1 MSEIHFGT
9 DGWRDI
15 IADGYTMANLA
26 QATQAYADYLVE
38 TGGKR
43 VVVGYDTRFLSD
55 RFARRAAEVLAANG
69 LETFLARDYLPT
81 PATSFA
87 VTHLGADGGVMITAS
102 HNPPIYNGF
111 KLKGAYGGSATP
123 EIVAGVEKKLAAAR
137 PCYDPAAQISEFDIR
152 QEYYQALSGLLDLE
166 LLGNTPRTLYH
177 ETMGGTGA
185 GWLTGFAK
193 FSGLPLTIHEL
204 HGVPSPTFYGVNPEP
219 IPQNLKTALA
229 VLSPESSPVFAAV
242 TDGDADRIG
251 AVLAGGKYFDS
262 HAIFLVL
269 MDHLLKKGGS
279 GRVVKTFPGSRMI
292 ELLAQKRGVECQT
305 LPVGFKYVTD
315 EFLKGG
321 VLIGGEE
328 SGGIGVAGHIPERD
342 GVLNALLL
350 LEATA
355 RAGTGLGEIFAELET
370 EVGYPHAYDRL
381 DLHLPDLAAKDR
393 ALEQVREPKPLA
405 GLGPVAVDPLD
416 GIKWI
421 FDDGSWLLF
430 RASGTEP
437 LLRIYCESH
446 SPSQVKKLLGAARK
460 LVGM

>member
-1 MSEIHFGT
+1 
-9 DGWRDI
+9 
-15 IADGYTMANLA
+15 
-26 QATQAYADYLVE
+26 
-38 TGGKR
+38 
-43 VVVGYDTRFLSD
+43 
-55 RFARRAAEVLAANG
+55 
-69 LETFLARDYLPT
+69 
-81 PATSFA
+81 
-87 VTHLGADGGVMITAS
+87 
-102 HNPPIYNGF
+102 
-111 KLKGAYGGSATP
+111 
-123 EIVAGVEKKLAAAR
+123 VEKKLAGAR
-137 PCYDPAAQISEFDIR
+137 PLYDPAAQISEFDIR
-152 QEYYQALSGLLDLE
+152 QEYYQALSNLLDLE
-166 LLGNTPRTLYH
+166 LLGNTPRILYH

-219 IPQNLKTALA
+219 IPQNLKTAMA

-342 GVLNALLL
+342 GILNALLL

-355 RAGTGLGEIFAELET
+355 RAGTGLGEIFAALET

-393 ALEQVREPKPLA
+393 ALEQVREPRPLA
-405 GLGPVAVDPLD
+405 GLEPMAVDPLD

-421 FDDGSWLLF
+421 YDDGSWLLF
-430 RASGTEP
+430 RAAGTEP

-446 SPSQVKKLLGAARK
+446 SVSQVKELLNAARK